1 MRRTLV
7 WDIPTRLFHWLFAGG
22 FIAAAVIALGQ
33 GDDSPLFPYHGMIG
47 LALGLLLVLRVV
59 WGFVGSRH
67 ARFGSFAFGPR
78 AVAG

>member
-33 GDDSPLFPYHGMIG
+33 SDDSPLFPYHGIIG
-47 LALGLLLVLRVV
+47 LALGLMLVLRVL
-59 WGFVGSRH
+59 WGIVGTRH